1 MTKQKNGGLGR
12 GLGSILPDVADLEP
26 VGKKQAAAVSM
37 IPVASIE
44 PNPYQPRKEFDDA
57 ELAELAQSIKQQGI
71 ITPVTLRQMP
81 DGTYQLVAGERRLR
95 ASRLAGV
102 KEIPAYV
109 RTATD
114 MQMMEMAL
122 VENIQRS
129 DLNAIEVAQA
139 YRQLIEECRLTHD
152 QLSERVGKDRSTIS
166 NYLRLLGLPS
176 ETQEALS
183 TGLISMAHARVLA
196 GVEDSERHA
205 EILHAIM
212 ERHLSVHQAEEMA
225 KQAKPKP
232 KVQVARRSDLPSIH
246 SAAQSRLKDR
256 LQSTVE
262 IKRSQRGKGTLTI
275 CFNSDSDFERIIALL
290 EK

>member
-1 MTKQKNGGLGR
+1 MTKQKIGGLGR
-12 GLGSILPDVADLEP
+12 GLGSILPDIADLEP
-26 VGKKQAAAVSM
+26 KGKGGDVAVNL
-37 IPVASIE
+37 IAVESIY
-44 PNPYQPRKEFDDA
+44 PNPYQPRKDFDAA
-57 ELAELAQSIKQQGI
+57 ELQDLAQSIKEQGV
-71 ITPVTLRQMP
+71 ITPVTLRRMP

-95 ASRLAGV
+95 ASKLAGL
-102 KEIPAYV
+102 KEVPAYV

-139 YRQLIEECRLTHD
+139 YKQLIEECRLTQD

-166 NYLRLLGLPS
+166 NYLRLLGLPA
-176 ETQEALS
+176 ETQEAL
-183 TGLISMAHARVLA
+183 GAGRISMAHARVLA
-196 GVEDSERHA
+196 GVEDLQRHM
-205 EILHAIM
+205 EILHAIE
-212 ERHLSVHQAEEMA
+212 ERHISVHQTEEMA
-225 KQAKPKP
+225 KMAKPKP
-232 KVQVARRSDLPSIH
+232 KVQVGRRSELPSMH

-275 CFNSDSDFERIIALL
+275 SFNSDSDFERIMALL